1 MADEQR
7 IPRQR
12 GYTSKLTRASQAEAI
27 LFEEGDPAAEM
38 ASMEERM
45 ASVEATLPHLAT
57 KADVAN
63 LRADIKDLEVRM
75 TRLIYAVGVGI
86 LISIG
91 LSLARLF

>member
-1 MADEQR
+1 
-7 IPRQR
+7 
-12 GYTSKLTRASQAEAI
+12 
-27 LFEEGDPAAEM
+27 M

-45 ASVEATLPHLAT
+45 ASVEASLPHLAT

-63 LRADIKDLEVRM
+63 LKADIKDMEVRL

>member
-1 MADEQR
+1 
-7 IPRQR
+7 
-12 GYTSKLTRASQAEAI
+12 
-27 LFEEGDPAAEM
+27 M
-38 ASMEERM
+38 ASIEERM

>member
-1 MADEQR
+1 
-7 IPRQR
+7 
-12 GYTSKLTRASQAEAI
+12 
-27 LFEEGDPAAEM
+27 M

-45 ASVEATLPHLAT
+45 ASMEATLPHLAT

-63 LRADIKDLEVRM
+63 LKADIKDLEVCL